1 MSALVNNILK
11 TVRKSKEG
19 STESEERSD
28 KIRSRAGMIIN
39 VFAAL
44 LAFNTY
50 VAGSLNS
57 TILNN
62 TIKANDVWSFYQA
75 KSIKQSMAEYA
86 REDAQR
92 LGEQSRVKELTARI
106 DRYESEPATN
116 EGKQELFVQAK
127 KLEAERDVAKQKSP
141 WIGYASTDY
150 QLSIVLLSTSILTV
164 SVALFWGSFIMAGI
178 GIVLM
183 TQGLW
188 LWMV

>member
-19 STESEERSD
+19 SPEADEQGD

-92 LGEQSRVKELTARI
+92 SGEQSRVTELTARI

-116 EGKQELFVQAK
+116 EGKRELFVQAK
-127 KLEAERDVAKQKSP
+127 QLEAERDIAKKKSP
-141 WIGYASTDY
+141 WIGYASTAY

-164 SVALFWGSFIMAGI
+164 SVALFWGSFVMAGV

-188 LWMV
+188 LWMI

>member
-11 TVRKSKEG
+11 TVHKSKN
-19 STESEERSD
+19 TESADSGD

-50 VAGSLNS
+50 IAGSLNS

-86 REDAQR
+86 KEDAQR
-92 LGEQSRVKELTARI
+92 LGEQYRVTELTARI

-116 EGKQELFVQAK
+116 EGKKELFVQAK

-141 WIGYASTDY
+141 WIGYASTAY

-164 SVALFWGSFIMAGI
+164 SMALFWGSFVMAGI
-178 GIVLM
+178 GILLM

-188 LWMV
+188 LWI

>member
-19 STESEERSD
+19 TTESEEQGD

-92 LGEQSRVKELTARI
+92 LDDKPRVTELTARI

-116 EGKQELFVQAK
+116 EGKRELFVQAK
-127 KLEAERDVAKQKSP
+127 QLEAERDVAKKKSP
-141 WIGYASTDY
+141 WIGYASTAY

-164 SVALFWGSFIMAGI
+164 SVALFWGSFVMAGV

-188 LWMV
+188 LWL

>member
-141 WIGYASTDY
+141 WIGYASTAY

>member
-11 TVRKSKEG
+11 TVRKSKESG
-19 STESEERSD
+19 TESDERGD

-62 TIKANDVWSFYQA
+62 TIKANDIWSFYQA

-92 LGEQSRVKELTARI
+92 LGKTDRVTELTARI

-127 KLEAERDVAKQKSP
+127 KLEAERDVAKKKSP
-141 WIGYASTDY
+141 WIGYASTAY

-164 SVALFWGSFIMAGI
+164 SVALFWGSFVMAGI

-188 LWMV
+188 LWMI

>member
-19 STESEERSD
+19 STESEERGD

-141 WIGYASTDY
+141 WIGYASTAY

-164 SVALFWGSFIMAGI
+164 SVALFWGSFVMAGI

>member
-19 STESEERSD
+19 STESEERGD

-92 LGEQSRVKELTARI
+92 LGEASRVAELTARI

-116 EGKQELFVQAK
+116 EGKRELFVQAK
-127 KLEAERDVAKQKSP
+127 KLEAERDVAKKKSP
-141 WIGYASTDY
+141 WIGYASTAY

-164 SVALFWGSFIMAGI
+164 SVALFWGSFIMAGV

-188 LWMV
+188 LWMI

>member
-19 STESEERSD
+19 SPESDEQSD

-92 LGEQSRVKELTARI
+92 LGDKPRVTELTARI

-116 EGKQELFVQAK
+116 EGKRELFVQAK
-127 KLEAERDVAKQKSP
+127 QLEAERDIAKKKSP
-141 WIGYASTDY
+141 WIGYASTAY

-164 SVALFWGSFIMAGI
+164 SVALFWGSFVMAGV

-188 LWMV
+188 LWL

>member
-19 STESEERSD
+19 SPEADERGD

-92 LGEQSRVKELTARI
+92 LGDKPRVTELTARI

-116 EGKQELFVQAK
+116 EGKRELFVQAK
-127 KLEAERDVAKQKSP
+127 QLEAERDIAKKKSP
-141 WIGYASTDY
+141 WIGYASTAY

-164 SVALFWGSFIMAGI
+164 SVALFWGSFVMAGV

-188 LWMV
+188 LWL